1 LKSPTLKNAFRRI
14 DHDYVAILL
23 LLVFSAVLFAPAA
36 FHGIPENYDFGQHLR
51 FARTWHD
58 ALASGVYIPSW
69 GSADNAGLGSAGIR
83 FYPPA
88 THAVMG
94 AVQFITGSWYDTIWV
109 TMLAWMWIGSIGV
122 YKLAREWSSRPI
134 AVGSALLYVIVP
146 YHLLQVFQAFLL
158 AEFTAAAILPF
169 CFLYAHRLVTKGGAV
184 NIFLFFA
191 AYSALVLSHIPTT
204 IIGTLSVAVFVLGF
218 LSAENFLR
226 IVLRFASAFAMSLA
240 ATAFFWVRMV
250 SELSWVKHNT
260 PEFYMSGPYNYSV
273 YFFPMIYSAGEVYW
287 ARFLWLFDITILA
300 TFALCIP
307 ALIVVL
313 KKKFDAPR
321 HLLSL
326 IAVAAVALF
335 MMSAAS
341 SPVWDSISFVQ
352 KLQFPYR
359 WLAPASL
366 AAALLFPLG
375 AAAFIE
381 NRTVI
386 TRSFAYSLASAL
398 VFVIVLDV
406 SQIVIPSAPVPR
418 AEIAREIEKLDK
430 EPACDCWWPVWASR
444 DVMKHTERISSGDRE
459 FTISK
464 WEATSRE
471 FTVNA
476 GAAEKVRIGTFF
488 YPHWK
493 ATVNGSPAEVTSDPN
508 GLIEIPIPADF
519 SDVTLEFREPGIVIA
534 SRYFSAAAIALIFAT
549 LLFTA
554 VRSRYR

>member
-1 LKSPTLKNAFRRI
+1 MKSPTLKNAFRRI

-134 AVGSALLYVIVP
+134 ALGSALLYVIVP

>member
-1 LKSPTLKNAFRRI
+1 MKSPTLKNAFRRI